1 MNIELL
7 NWSRGVIADQE
18 ITTTQKTIAW
28 AIMIHANL
36 VTRLCNPGTAALVK
50 ATGLTERCVWI
61 GIKALADRGWL
72 INHHGGGNGKK
83 NDFQFNFPLHL
94 RQKITESEG
103 QTLNRKVPNPE
114 SEGTQTLNRK
124 VGTLYTGN
132 IEEKSEVKYSAS
144 EASDLFRENNSIDGR
159 SETVS
164 ASTSRRRGP
173 KPQLYT
179 TEFEA
184 FWKVYPRRQGKTE
197 ASIAFNDAL
206 ADGAT
211 SEAIVAGAKRYA
223 VYCDQAKF
231 DPRMIK
237 MAQGWLNGSRW
248 SDEYHVRQKSE
259 RLDQSII

>member
-36 VTRLCNPGTAALVK
+36 VTRLCNPGTTALVK

-72 INHHGGGNGKK
+72 INHHGGGKGQK
-83 NDFQFNFPLHL
+83 NDFQFNFPPHL

-124 VGTLYTGN
+124 
-132 IEEKSEVKYSAS
+132 
-144 EASDLFRENNSIDGR
+144 
-159 SETVS
+159 
-164 ASTSRRRGP
+164 
-173 KPQLYT
+173 
-179 TEFEA
+179 
-184 FWKVYPRRQGKTE
+184 
-197 ASIAFNDAL
+197 
-206 ADGAT
+206 
-211 SEAIVAGAKRYA
+211 
-223 VYCDQAKF
+223 
-231 DPRMIK
+231 
-237 MAQGWLNGSRW
+237 
-248 SDEYHVRQKSE
+248 
-259 RLDQSII
+259 